1 MFHLTDFHRV
11 LLGEAS
17 AWFLLEVCLRA
28 ALTYAGVVAVMRLL
42 GARVAGQFTLF
53 EMSVTVVVAAAI
65 GVPLLSADR
74 GLLPALV
81 LVLTMV
87 GLQRLI
93 AEVGIRNRCLQT
105 RVSGDVA
112 LLFADGHLHLDA
124 LRSSAISRE
133 TVFGQVRACGYVHLG
148 QVSRIYIEPSGA
160 FSIVP
165 SDPIEPGLPVVPETD
180 IALLNL
186 MRQHGR
192 ACTSC
197 GARAASFGR
206 ACSVCG
212 KQDWAPARLAPE
224 EGV

>member
-1 MFHLTDFHRV
+1 
-11 LLGEAS
+11 
-17 AWFLLEVCLRA
+17 
-28 ALTYAGVVAVMRLL
+28 
-42 GARVAGQFTLF
+42 
-53 EMSVTVVVAAAI
+53 
-65 GVPLLSADR
+65 
-74 GLLPALV
+74 
-81 LVLTMV
+81 MV

-93 AEVGIRNRCLQT
+93 AEVGIRNRRLQT

-133 TVFGQVRACGYVHLG
+133 TVFGQVRTCGYVHLG

-165 SDPIEPGLPVVPETD
+165 SAPIEPGLPVVPETD

-197 GARAASFGR
+197 GARATSFGR